1 MDKLEFPVSKDS
13 GPPTRRLSMDEYL
26 EFVMFCW
33 QNVPDRER
41 LRKQRMREAPK
52 VPFRLK

>member
-13 GPPTRRLSMDEYL
+13 GPPPRRLSMDEYL
-26 EFVMFCW
+26 AFVMFCW